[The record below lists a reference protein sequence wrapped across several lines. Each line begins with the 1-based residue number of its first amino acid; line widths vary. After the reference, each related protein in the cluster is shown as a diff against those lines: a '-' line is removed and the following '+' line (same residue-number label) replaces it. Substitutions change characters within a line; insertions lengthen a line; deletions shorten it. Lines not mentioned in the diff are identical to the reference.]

1 MANDNIFQQYLA
13 PPKSVM
19 EYTAEMDQAD
29 ARRQSLQQ
37 NALTLA
43 AGQQAS
49 RRAEQLR
56 TALLGLPQGATDDQ
70 RIQAMRGTATP
81 EGFAAADALD
91 KSLTERR
98 KGAAAATKDEADA
111 AKTNLARDAALHDFH
126 AQRLATVQTPEDALA
141 WAQEGNALGLFKQP
155 GQYDRGV
162 AAIQQAAQNPNSF
175 AQWKTA
181 AMQGGQSVT
190 EQLKQQLEQAK
201 QAEQVRQFG
210 VTDRRIQ
217 SEGTANRANAIKV
230 QTMIGERQD
239 AKGNV
244 EPTLNAETRTR
255 IAQQFLKGD
264 KSGLQNLGRGAQGAA
279 NLVAIQNDITIEAG
293 RQGMSGEAI
302 AARMAEYS
310 GLLAGMRTSGTISAR
325 IENAAAEASELV
337 PLALSASKNVVRS
350 GFLPF
355 GKASV
360 MFDTNSN
367 NPAMAEFATANLGLA
382 TAYASAM
389 ARGNKPTVSDMEHSR
404 ELLSTAK
411 NDVAY
416 EATVRQMQREIA
428 AAQRAPKSVR
438 QGLSD
443 EISGKGGHGAAPSA
457 PKPAAGA
464 KPSLSDIFGK

>member
-29 ARRQSLQQ
+29 ARKQSLQQ

-49 RRAEQLR
+49 QRAEQLR
-56 TALLGLPQGATDDQ
+56 TALMGLPQGATDDQ
-70 RIQAMRGTATP
+70 RIQAMRSTATP

-98 KGAAAATKDEADA
+98 KGNAAATKDEVDA
-111 AKTNLARDAALHDFH
+111 AKTSLARDVALHDFH
-126 AQRLATVQTPEDALA
+126 SQKLATVQTPEDALA
-141 WAQEGNALGLFKQP
+141 WAQEGNTLGIFKQP

-162 AAIQQAAQNPNSF
+162 AAIQQAAQNPQAF
-175 AQWKTA
+175 AQWKAA

-190 EQLKQQLEQAK
+190 EQLKQQLEQTK

-210 VTDRRIQ
+210 VTDKRIQ
-217 SEGTANRANAIKV
+217 TEGAANRANQVKI
-230 QTMIGERQD
+230 QGMIADRQD
-239 AKGNV
+239 ARGDA
-244 EPTLNAETRTR
+244 EPTLSPETRAR

-264 KSGLQNLGRGAQGAA
+264 KSGLQNLGRGAQGSA
-279 NLVAIQNDITIEAG
+279 NLVAIQNDITAEAT

-302 AARMAEYS
+302 AARMAEYG
-310 GLLAGMRTSGTISAR
+310 GLVAGMRTSGTISAR

-337 PLALSASKNVVRS
+337 PLALAASKNVVRS

-355 GKASV
+355 GKAGV
-360 MFDTNSN
+360 MFDTQSNS
-367 NPAMAEFATANLGLA
+367 PELAQFATANLGLA

-411 NDVAY
+411 NDIAY

-438 QGLSD
+438 QGLTD
-443 EISGKGGHGAAPSA
+443 EIAGKGGHTG
-457 PKPAAGA
+457 PAAATPATGN

>member
-1 MANDNIFQQYLA
+1 MANDNIFQQYLS

-19 EYTAEMDQAD
+19 EYSAEMDQAD
-29 ARRQSLQQ
+29 TRRNALQQ
-37 NALTLA
+37 SALSLA

-49 RRAEQLR
+49 QRAEQLR
-56 TALLGLPQGATDDQ
+56 AALVGLPQGATDDQ
-70 RIQAMRGTATP
+70 RIQAMRATATP
-81 EGFAAADALD
+81 EGFAAADALN
-91 KSLTERR
+91 KSLTEQR
-98 KGAAAATKDEADA
+98 KGNAAATKDEADA
-111 AKTNLARDAALHDFH
+111 AKTSLARDVALHDFH

-141 WAQEGNALGLFKQP
+141 WAQEGNTLGIFKQP

-162 AAIQQAAQNPNSF
+162 AAIQQAAQNPQTF
-175 AQWKTA
+175 AQWKAA

-190 EQLKQQLEQAK
+190 EQLKQQLEQTK

-210 VTDRRIQ
+210 VTDQRIQ
-217 SEGTANRANAIKV
+217 SEGSANRANQIKI
-230 QTMIGERQD
+230 QGMIADRQD
-239 AKGNV
+239 ARGDA
-244 EPTLNAETRTR
+244 EPTLSPETRAR
-255 IAQQFLKGD
+255 IAKQFLKGD
-264 KSGLQNLGRGAQGAA
+264 KSGLQNLGRGAQGSA
-279 NLVAIQNDITIEAG
+279 NLVAIQNDITAEAT

-302 AARMAEYS
+302 AARMAEYG
-310 GLLAGMRTSGTISAR
+310 GLMAGMRTSGTISAR

-355 GKASV
+355 GKAGV

-367 NPAMAEFATANLGLA
+367 NPSMAEFATANLGLA

-443 EISGKGGHGAAPSA
+443 EIAGKGGHAAPA
-457 PKPAAGA
+457 AATPAAGG